1 VSAAEST
8 GFTPPAAFG
17 PYRVL
22 HQIGS
27 GVLGPVFRTYDPQ
40 NDRLVAVKAFR
51 LEIVPE
57 DVARLAE
64 SLRRLPSSG
73 LSHPGIVNAIDA
85 GLEGMSAF
93 LAMEY
98 VSAETLDVALRHLA
112 PSPLDRA
119 LPLIADIAEAIE
131 AAWAAGY
138 GHGSLHPR
146 DVFVASGTNEVR
158 VTGFG
163 VGQAL
168 EAAGIKVPPRRPY
181 TAPERSA
188 GGSWDI
194 RADVYSLGAIA
205 HELLTKRRPGG
216 AGEQDGSLVTGTT
229 PEQRRLIRGVL
240 SAALAD
246 SPEHRFHSAR
256 AFANALGAIVR
267 GEPVGPLP
275 EGPAAVTE
283 PKDEPRAEPLA
294 EPPGVTPRELIHE
307 PAAESKREHAA
318 GEPKKP
324 ARPRSQVPVAKPTP
338 LFASIDAPPVEPA
351 PSPAVVPE
359 PPDVHV
365 QPPPHVPTDFPAE
378 TRDVVQ
384 DHVSAPADI
393 AARVVPAEPVVHVEP
408 TLRVSHAE
416 PAAHAAHHV
425 EIQHVAPISPHVTS
439 MFTHEAESAAPAPIS
454 FAAIAAAVVAASV
467 LFGVGGYWAGLHRIG
482 LPAIPAAAGP
492 SAPSSAAGSPAT
504 QTPPAI
510 PPGTDVSVPAGSA
523 SVAAGGALVLPD
535 VKAPGKSNEAPT
547 RTPPPPPPPPPPVP
561 ATGRLIVRSTP
572 ADATVKIDGRARG
585 ATPITVRDLALGAH
599 TIEVSHAGFATRTE
613 HVTLT
618 AAAASKTLALDL
630 QPQPAAPAQ
639 AQPPAPAGRSGAGV
653 GSISLESRPAGARI
667 FLDGKDAGKTPT
679 TLPDVKAGA
688 HRLRFELTGYK
699 ALDTTVTVRAGQQ
712 ERVTVTLE
720 QALLSF
726 LRSPN
731 HQITR

>member
-1 VSAAEST
+1 VSAAESN

-51 LEIVPE
+51 LEILPE

-112 PSPLDRA
+112 PSPLERA

-131 AAWAAGY
+131 AAWASGT

-188 GGSWDI
+188 GGPWDI
-194 RADVYSLGAIA
+194 RADIYSLGAIA

-240 SAALAD
+240 GAALAD

-275 EGPAAVTE
+275 EGPAAVAE
-283 PKDEPRAEPLA
+283 PKDEPIHELPAEP
-294 EPPGVTPRELIHE
+294 R
-307 PAAESKREHAA
+307 REHAA
-318 GEPKKP
+318 DEPKKP
-324 ARPRSQVPVAKPTP
+324 ARARSHPPVAKPTP
-338 LFASIDAPPVEPA
+338 LFAAIDTPAAEPEAPP
-351 PSPAVVPE
+351 AVTEATRVVVTE
-359 PPDVHV
+359 ADVHA
-365 QPPPHVPTDFPAE
+365 HVPAHVPADFPAE
-378 TRDVVQ
+378 VHDVAQ
-384 DHVSAPADI
+384 DQVPVAAEVPVRAAPI
-393 AARVVPAEPVVHVEP
+393 EPMVRAEPVLHASAVEP
-408 TLRVSHAE
+408 AV
-416 PAAHAAHHV
+416 HAAHHV
-425 EIQHVAPISPHVTS
+425 EIRHVAPISPHVAS
-439 MFTHEAESAAPAPIS
+439 VFSREPEPAPPAPIS
-454 FAAIAAAVVAASV
+454 FAAVAAALVACAFT
-467 LFGVGGYWAGLHRIG
+467 FGVGGYWAGLHRIG
-482 LPAIPAAAGP
+482 LSPLPTAAVT
-492 SAPSSAAGSPAT
+492 SAPSGSTAST
-504 QTPPAI
+504 ATPPAI

-523 SVAAGGALVLPD
+523 AATAAGGALVLPE
-535 VKAPGKSNEAPT
+535 VKPPGKAVTEKPS
-547 RTPPPPPPPPPPVP
+547 PPPPPPPPPPLP
-561 ATGRLIVRSTP
+561 PGRLVVRSTP
-572 ADATVKIDGRARG
+572 ADASVKIDGRARG
-585 ATPITVRDLALGAH
+585 ATPITVRDLPLGVH
-599 TIEVSHAGFATRTE
+599 SVEVSHAGFATRTE
-613 HVTLT
+613 QVTLT
-618 AAAASKTLALDL
+618 ASTFSKTLTLDL
-630 QPQPAAPAQ
+630 QPQPQAQTQAQAPAS
-639 AQPPAPAGRSGAGV
+639 AGRSGAGA
-653 GSISLESRPAGARI
+653 GSIYLDSRPAGARI
-667 FLDGKDAGKTPT
+667 LLDGKDAGKTPA
-679 TLPDVKAGA
+679 TLPDVKAGS
-688 HRLRFELTGYK
+688 HRLRFELAGYK
-699 ALDTTVTVRAGQQ
+699 ALDTSVTVRAGQQ

-720 QALLSF
+720 QALFSL
-726 LRSPN
+726 LLKITKSPN
-731 HQITR
+731 HQITK

>member
-1 VSAAEST
+1 LSAAESN

-51 LEIVPE
+51 LEVVPE

-73 LSHPGIVNAIDA
+73 LSHPGVVNAIDA

-112 PSPLDRA
+112 PSPLERA
-119 LPLIADIAEAIE
+119 LPLLTDIAEAIE
-131 AAWAAGY
+131 AAWASGT

-194 RADVYSLGAIA
+194 RADIYSLGAIA

-240 SAALAD
+240 GAALAD

-256 AFANALGAIVR
+256 AFVSALGAIVR
-267 GEPVGPLP
+267 GEPIGPLP
-275 EGPAAVTE
+275 EGPAAIAE
-283 PKDEPRAEPLA
+283 PKDEPIHELPAEP
-294 EPPGVTPRELIHE
+294 R
-307 PAAESKREHAA
+307 REHAA
-318 GEPKKP
+318 DEPKKP
-324 ARPRSQVPVAKPTP
+324 ARARSHAPTAKPTP
-338 LFASIDAPPVEPA
+338 LFAAID
-351 PSPAVVPE
+351 SPAAEPE
-359 PPDVHV
+359 APLPVTEAPRAVALGADLVTHA
-365 QPPPHVPTDFPAE
+365 PAHVPADFPAE
-378 TRDVVQ
+378 GRDVIQ
-384 DHVSAPADI
+384 DHV
-393 AARVVPAEPVVHVEP
+393 AAAVEVPVRTGPVEPVAHVEP
-408 TLRVSHAE
+408 TLRASHAE
-416 PAAHAAHHV
+416 PAVHAAHHV

-439 MFTHEAESAAPAPIS
+439 VFSREPEPPPMAPTPWAVI
-454 FAAIAAAVVAASV
+454 IAGWVAA
-467 LFGVGGYWAGLHRIG
+467 LFIGIVGGYWGALHRIG
-482 LPAIPAAAGP
+482 LPPVPAA
-492 SAPSSAAGSPAT
+492 SAPSASSATPVSPASAAT

-523 SVAAGGALVLPD
+523 SAAAAGAALVLPD
-535 VKAPGKSNEAPT
+535 VKAPGKSSSDAAT
-547 RTPPPPPPPPPPVP
+547 RQPPPPPPPPPPVAP
-561 ATGRLIVRSTP
+561 GRLVVRSTP
-572 ADATVKIDGRARG
+572 ADASVKIDGRARG
-585 ATPITVRDLALGAH
+585 ATPITVRDLPLGAH
-599 TIEVSHAGFATRTE
+599 TVEVSHAGFATRTE

-618 AAAASKTLALDL
+618 SVAASKTLTLDL
-630 QPQPAAPAQ
+630 QADAPAPAQ
-639 AQPPAPAGRSGAGV
+639 APPAGRSSATV
-653 GSISLESRPAGARI
+653 GSIYLDSRPTGARI
-667 FLDGKDAGKTPT
+667 FLDGKDIGRTPA
-679 TLPDVKAGA
+679 TLSDIKAGS
-688 HRLRFELTGYK
+688 HPLRFELAGYK
-699 ALDTTVTVRAGQQ
+699 TLSTTVTVRPGQQ

-720 QALLSF
+720 QALSAL

-731 HQITR
+731 HQITK